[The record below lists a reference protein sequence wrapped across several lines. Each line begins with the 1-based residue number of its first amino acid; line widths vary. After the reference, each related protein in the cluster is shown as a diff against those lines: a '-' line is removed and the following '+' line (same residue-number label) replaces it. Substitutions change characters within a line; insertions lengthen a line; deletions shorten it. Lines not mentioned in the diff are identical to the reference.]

1 MASQT
6 LSAVKRLDEQSFTDL
21 LVPLLQ
27 SAYRLAGAM
36 LHDAE
41 AAKDI
46 VQDASLIAWH
56 KLGKLEDKTRV
67 RPWFLGIVANECRN
81 ARRRRWITKVTLG
94 LPSRLSVV
102 SGEDRIVNRA
112 DLRQALRQLPYQD
125 QLVVTLYFYLDLP
138 MQEIAAVSGISV
150 EAARSRLYRAIRQ
163 LRPELSIE
171 EALR

>member
-1 MASQT
+1 MASRT
-6 LSAVKRLDEQSFTDL
+6 ISAVQRVNEQSFTDL

-27 SAYRLAGAM
+27 SAHRLAGAM

-41 AAKDI
+41 TARDV
-46 VQDASLIAWH
+46 VQEASLIAWR
-56 KLGKLEDKTRV
+56 KLGKLEDKSRI

-81 ARRRRWITKVTLG
+81 ARRRRWLTNVTLG
-94 LPSRLSVV
+94 LPSRLAVPST
-102 SGEDRIVNRA
+102 EDRTINRA
-112 DLRQALRQLPYQD
+112 DLRRALNRLPYQD

-138 MQEIAAVSGISV
+138 IQEIATVSGLSV